1 MSQYG
6 LNALLR
12 PASIAVIGASIHPHR
27 AGYLMMRNLLDGGFT
42 GPVLPVSPRHK
53 AVCGVLAYPNIASL
67 PLTPDLAIL
76 CTHARHTP
84 TLLQQL
90 GERGCRAVIVLSGHA
105 SDHEQLRQLAQ
116 RYRLRLLGPN
126 SLGILAPWQGLNASF
141 SPVSARPGKLA
152 FVSQSTAVATTVL
165 DWAAPRQIGF
175 SHFIALGDGLDVDVD
190 DLLDYLA
197 SDSKTSAILLYLEQ
211 LTDARRFLSA
221 ARAAARNKPI
231 LVVKSGRSAAARAL
245 LDAQGLDS
253 AYDAAFA
260 RAGLLRVRDTH
271 ELFAAVETLHHNLK
285 VRGERLAI
293 ISNGAAPAAMAVDEL
308 ISRGGKL
315 ATFST
320 EERQSL
326 HLPPVANPIPLN
338 LGDAADA
345 EHYLAA
351 LQMVLDSDQCD
362 AILLLHAPS
371 AISPATAT
379 AERITAFLH
388 THPKGKHKDILTCWS
403 GEQVS
408 LQARQHF
415 AATGLPTYRTVESA
429 VAAFMHRVEYKR
441 NQKQL
446 METPISLAG
455 LPIDTSAAQ
464 SLLSQACAQQQW
476 QLDTCQ
482 VRAILQAYN
491 LTVQP
496 ALPATDAA
504 EAVILAE
511 QLGYPVAVKLRS
523 YDIPHKSDVQGVMLN
538 LQTPLEVQQ
547 AADAILERTA
557 RTYPAAVLQGLQVQ
571 AMVQRQGTQ
580 ELRIKVVTDPVFG
593 PIILLGEGGSE
604 WQMENDAVVALP
616 PLNLTLARY
625 LVISA
630 LKRGKIRNRTQLDIG
645 ALSRLLVQVSYLIL
659 DCPMVSTLDIHPLLA
674 SGSDMILL
682 DVAMQ
687 IAAPQGDPQRRLA
700 IRPYPKELEE
710 IVHLKQGEP
719 CMLRPILPED
729 EPLHRA
735 FIANVTREDLYRR
748 YFSEVGEF
756 SHEDLAHMTQ
766 IDYDREMAF
775 VAVRQLGHQQ
785 EIIGVARALA
795 DPDFQDAEFAV
806 LVRSDLKGL
815 GIGRLLM
822 EKLIR
827 YARDSGLQRLSGITM
842 PANQGMI
849 RLAQKLG
856 FQTEMLLE
864 DGIVNLQL
872 PLTGSAP

>member
-1 MSQYG
+1 
-6 LNALLR
+6 
-12 PASIAVIGASIHPHR
+12 
-27 AGYLMMRNLLDGGFT
+27 
-42 GPVLPVSPRHK
+42 
-53 AVCGVLAYPNIASL
+53 
-67 PLTPDLAIL
+67 
-76 CTHARHTP
+76 
-84 TLLQQL
+84 
-90 GERGCRAVIVLSGHA
+90 
-105 SDHEQLRQLAQ
+105 
-116 RYRLRLLGPN
+116 
-126 SLGILAPWQGLNASF
+126 
-141 SPVSARPGKLA
+141 
-152 FVSQSTAVATTVL
+152 
-165 DWAAPRQIGF
+165 
-175 SHFIALGDGLDVDVD
+175 
-190 DLLDYLA
+190 
-197 SDSKTSAILLYLEQ
+197 
-211 LTDARRFLSA
+211 
-221 ARAAARNKPI
+221 
-231 LVVKSGRSAAARAL
+231 
-245 LDAQGLDS
+245 
-253 AYDAAFA
+253 
-260 RAGLLRVRDTH
+260 
-271 ELFAAVETLHHNLK
+271 
-285 VRGERLAI
+285 
-293 ISNGAAPAAMAVDEL
+293 
-308 ISRGGKL
+308 KL
-315 ATFST
+315 ATFSA
-320 EERQSL
+320 EERQRL
-326 HLPPVANPIPLN
+326 HLPATTNPIPLN
-338 LGDAADA
+338 LGDAACA

-446 METPISLAG
+446 METPVSLAG

-464 SLLSQACAQQQW
+464 SLLSQACVQQQW

-523 YDIPHKSDVQGVMLN
+523 YDIPHKSDVQGVMLT

-557 RTYPAAVLQGLQVQ
+557 RTYPAAALQGLQVQ
-571 AMVQRQGTQ
+571 AMVQRQETQ

-687 IAAPQGDPQRRLA
+687 IAPPQGDPQRRLA

-785 EIIGVARALA
+785 E
-795 DPDFQDAEFAV
+795 
-806 LVRSDLKGL
+806 
-815 GIGRLLM
+815 
-822 EKLIR
+822 
-827 YARDSGLQRLSGITM
+827 
-842 PANQGMI
+842 
-849 RLAQKLG
+849 
-856 FQTEMLLE
+856 
-864 DGIVNLQL
+864 
-872 PLTGSAP
+872 

>member
-53 AVCGVLAYPNIASL
+53 AVCGVLAYPDIASL

-116 RYRLRLLGPN
+116 QYRLRLLGPN

-315 ATFST
+315 ATFSA
-320 EERQSL
+320 EERQRL
-326 HLPPVANPIPLN
+326 HLPATTNPIPLN
-338 LGDAADA
+338 LGDAACA

-371 AISPATAT
+371 AISPATDT

-446 METPISLAG
+446 METPVSLAG

-511 QLGYPVAVKLRS
+511 QLGYPV
-523 YDIPHKSDVQGVMLN
+523 
-538 LQTPLEVQQ
+538 
-547 AADAILERTA
+547 
-557 RTYPAAVLQGLQVQ
+557 
-571 AMVQRQGTQ
+571 
-580 ELRIKVVTDPVFG
+580 
-593 PIILLGEGGSE
+593 
-604 WQMENDAVVALP
+604 
-616 PLNLTLARY
+616 
-625 LVISA
+625 
-630 LKRGKIRNRTQLDIG
+630 
-645 ALSRLLVQVSYLIL
+645 
-659 DCPMVSTLDIHPLLA
+659 
-674 SGSDMILL
+674 
-682 DVAMQ
+682 
-687 IAAPQGDPQRRLA
+687 
-700 IRPYPKELEE
+700 
-710 IVHLKQGEP
+710 
-719 CMLRPILPED
+719 
-729 EPLHRA
+729 
-735 FIANVTREDLYRR
+735 
-748 YFSEVGEF
+748 
-756 SHEDLAHMTQ
+756 
-766 IDYDREMAF
+766 
-775 VAVRQLGHQQ
+775 
-785 EIIGVARALA
+785 
-795 DPDFQDAEFAV
+795 
-806 LVRSDLKGL
+806 
-815 GIGRLLM
+815 
-822 EKLIR
+822 
-827 YARDSGLQRLSGITM
+827 
-842 PANQGMI
+842 
-849 RLAQKLG
+849 
-856 FQTEMLLE
+856 
-864 DGIVNLQL
+864 
-872 PLTGSAP
+872 